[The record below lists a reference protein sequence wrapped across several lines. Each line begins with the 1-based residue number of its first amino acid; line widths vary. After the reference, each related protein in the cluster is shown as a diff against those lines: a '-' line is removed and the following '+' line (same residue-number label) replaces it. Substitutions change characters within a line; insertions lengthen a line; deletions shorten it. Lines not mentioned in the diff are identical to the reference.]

1 MASSQL
7 NIRLAAEHDAEFDRW
22 ASELGV
28 ERGKL
33 ARDIFTEA
41 LAARREGR
49 VSFEQPATL
58 GPGDMIAMQATLE
71 RGVMEIDRIATV
83 WAKHEADVRK
93 QERDNQQMRTQVQG
107 EIIADLPARIS
118 KSLNPIRQ
126 EMLAMAE
133 RIDKQPRLDT
143 IDAGQ
148 RELTAALE
156 ANTTAIERLEEQPR
170 HVTGLI
176 LGDDRFWSTAFVVLW
191 TVVMMGLAVFPLT
204 AVEMAFPGIGIP
216 LADRLVVGDAGFC
229 RLVNNRF
236 GSDGC
241 QVPRDH
247 QGTSVS
253 GKTPVTAKA
262 GLKAIQKTAS
272 HATHKAKRP

>member
-1 MASSQL
+1 MAQVNARVPDEL
-7 NIRLAAEHDAEFDRW
+7 EPEFTQW
-22 ASELGV
+22 AKELKV
-28 ERGKL
+28 ERGRL
-33 ARDIFTEA
+33 AKDLIAEA

-49 VSFEQPATL
+49 AMFEKPVTL

-83 WAKHEADVRK
+83 WAKHEADIRK

-176 LGDDRFWSTAFVVLW
+176 LGDDWFWSTAFVVLW
-191 TVVMMGLAVFPLT
+191 TVMTIFVAIAPITIF
-204 AVEMAFPGIGIP
+204 ERAFPGVGIFI
-216 LADRLVVGDAGFC
+216 ADKIVSGDAGFC

-236 GSDGC
+236 GGDGC

-253 GKTPVTAKA
+253 GKTPVTATA
-262 GLKAIQKTAS
+262 DPKAIQKTAS
-272 HATHKAKRP
+272 HAMHKAKRS